1 MTIKELINRELFA
14 TAQKAL
20 KGQNTNAKDD
30 FLSFLKSADL
40 SDANQLQQILEK
52 DYVKENR
59 FLNLVFVK
67 QVELLILDSKGDY
80 NEVLKKIK
88 DKELNF
94 GIDKL
99 LWIKNKLLYFKNE
112 EYLDFKYSEF
122 LKKVFSDEFS
132 EFVKDNELFNELGI
146 IIKPRSYNW
155 NKDIFL
161 NVFESASKQ
170 FSSNTKIRW
179 IAGRINFMDENYD
192 AALEYVTS
200 IYNDYKNKQWKYRF
214 YDTDSIE
221 FTYYDF
227 IDIVQTLAII
237 SSLKGDCEKACE
249 YAEKVLNNLPLFRFP
264 AIMQRLYEK
273 IHFMDSYFVRMRCNM
288 LRNNHKRVLE
298 DYEKVK
304 DVFEISDWKEWYADV
319 LEYIELKRK
328 DN

>member
-1 MTIKELINRELFA
+1 MTIKELINKELLA
-14 TAQKAL
+14 TAQTAL
-20 KGQNTNAKDD
+20 KGQNTDAKDD

-40 SDANQLQQILEK
+40 SDANELRKILGMP
-52 DYVKENR
+52 YVKANSD
-59 FLNLVFVK
+59 LQVVFVK

-88 DKELNF
+88 DKNLNS
-94 GIDKL
+94 GINKL

-122 LKKVFSDEFS
+122 QKKVFYDEFS

-161 NVFESASKQ
+161 KVFVSASKQ
-170 FSSNTKIRW
+170 FPSNTKIRW

-200 IYNDYKNKQWKYRF
+200 IYNDYKNKQWENRS
-214 YDTDSIE
+214 YDPDSVE

-227 IDIVQTLAII
+227 ISIVQTLAII
-237 SSLKGDCEKACE
+237 SSLKGDREKACE

-264 AIMQRLYEK
+264 AIMQKLYEK

-304 DVFEISDWKEWYADV
+304 DVFEVSDWKEWYADV
-319 LEYIELKRK
+319 LEYIELKR